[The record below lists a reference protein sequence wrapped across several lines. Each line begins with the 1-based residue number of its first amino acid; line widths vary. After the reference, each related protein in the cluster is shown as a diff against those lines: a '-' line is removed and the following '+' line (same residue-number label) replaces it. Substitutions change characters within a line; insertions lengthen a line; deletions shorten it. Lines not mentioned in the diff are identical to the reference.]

1 MAQTHEVSQG
11 DGKTSGRDWIAVFG
25 AILGAFMAVLDIQI
39 TNASLPDIQGGIAAS
54 LDEGTWI
61 STAYLIAEIITIPLS
76 PWLSGIFSMR
86 RYLIGNC
93 ILFLIFSVL
102 CGMSDNLMMMILC
115 RAGQG
120 FTGGVFI
127 PSAMTIVLRCL
138 PASKQPIGLAL
149 FGVTATF
156 APAIGPTIGGWL
168 TDTLSWHWIFYINLL
183 PGALLMAAIGY
194 GLDPQPS
201 KLDRLWSG
209 DWWGIAFMA
218 IGLGSLITMLEE
230 GQRKDWFGNP
240 LIRYTAIL
248 AAVFLPAFLIRQFC
262 CAEPLVNLRLFK
274 DRSFASASAIGLF
287 MGLALYGTVYVL
299 PVYLAQ
305 IQGYDALQIGEV
317 IMWLGLPQL
326 AIFPFVPWTMK
337 HVDTRLLVGFGFAL
351 FAISCFMNAY
361 LTHDWAIQQFR
372 WSQLV
377 RAAGQPFIIV
387 PLSGLAAGSQPKSEQ
402 ANASAIFNIMRN
414 LGGSI
419 GIAAL
424 ATFITFREQYHFSVI
439 GDRLTQNSLRTATLV
454 NDFTTALAAKAPGGA
469 PATHMRALAEVA
481 NTVRR
486 EAFVMAYSDCFFVLG
501 IAMLLCIV
509 SLLLIGK
516 QEGAPPAGH

>member
-1 MAQTHEVSQG
+1 MAAGERLP
-11 DGKTSGRDWIAVFG
+11 SGRDWIAVFG

-76 PWLSGIFSMR
+76 PWLSDIFSMR
-86 RYLIGNC
+86 RYLIVNSV
-93 ILFLIFSVL
+93 LFMIFSML
-102 CGMSDNLMMMILC
+102 AGLSDSLMMMILC

-138 PASKQPIGLAL
+138 PQSKQPIGLAL

-168 TDTLSWHWIFYINLL
+168 TDTYSWHWIFYVNLL
-183 PGALLMAAIGY
+183 PGAILIAAIAY
-194 GLDPQPS
+194 GLDPQPA
-201 KLDRLWSG
+201 KLDKLWRG
-209 DWWGIAFMA
+209 DWLGIACMA
-218 IGLGSLITMLEE
+218 VGLGSLITMLEE
-230 GQRKDWFGNP
+230 GERKDWFGHW
-240 LIRYTAIL
+240 LIRDTAIL
-248 AAVFLPAFLIRQFC
+248 AAIFIPAFLIREFC
-262 CAEPLVNLRLFK
+262 CKDPFINLRLFK
-274 DRSFASASAIGLF
+274 DKGFASASAIGLF

-326 AIFPFVPWTMK
+326 AIFPFVPWAMR
-337 HVDTRLLVGFGFAL
+337 HVDARLLVGFGFAL

-361 LTHDWAIQQFR
+361 LTHDWAIQQLR

-402 ANASAIFNIMRN
+402 AGASAIFNIMRN

-439 GDRLTQNSLRTATLV
+439 GDRLSQNSLRTATMI
-454 NDFTTALAAKAPGGA
+454 NNFTAAFAAKTPSGA
-469 PATHMRALAEVA
+469 GDTHMRALTEMAQQ
-481 NTVRR
+481 VRR
-486 EAFVMAYSDCFFVLG
+486 EAFVMAYSDAFFVLG
-501 IAMLLCIV
+501 IALILCI
-509 SLLLIGK
+509 LALFLISK
-516 QEGAPPAGH
+516 QAQTATAGH

>member
-1 MAQTHEVSQG
+1 
-11 DGKTSGRDWIAVFG
+11 WIAVFG

-76 PWLSGIFSMR
+76 PWLSDIFSTR
-86 RYLIGNC
+86 RYLIVNC
-93 ILFLIFSVL
+93 VLFLIFSVL
-102 CGMSDNLMMMILC
+102 CGLSDNLMMMILC

-138 PASKQPIGLAL
+138 PESKQPVGLAL

-168 TDTLSWHWIFYINLL
+168 TDTYSWHWIFYVNLL
-183 PGALLMAAIGY
+183 PGAVLIAAIGY
-194 GLDPQPS
+194 GLNPEPA
-201 KLDRLWSG
+201 KLDKLWGG
-209 DWWGIAFMA
+209 DWFGIACMA

-230 GQRKDWFGNP
+230 GERKDWFGNP
-240 LIRYTAIL
+240 LIRDTAI
-248 AAVFLPAFLIRQFC
+248 AAAIFIPVFLVREWY
-262 CAEPLVNLRLFK
+262 CARPFINLRLLK
-274 DRSFASASAIGLF
+274 QPSFASASAIGLF
-287 MGLALYGTVYVL
+287 MGLALYGSVYVL

-305 IQGYDALQIGEV
+305 IQGYDALQIGETV
-317 IMWLGLPQL
+317 MWYGLPQL
-326 AIFPFVPWTMK
+326 LVFPFVPWAMR
-337 HVDTRLLVGFGFAL
+337 HVDARLLVGFGFVL
-351 FAISCFMNAY
+351 FAASCFMNAY
-361 LTHDWAIQQFR
+361 LNHDWAIQQFR

-387 PLSGLAAGSQPKSEQ
+387 PLSGLAAGSQPQREQ
-402 ANASAIFNIMRN
+402 AGASAIFNIMRN

-424 ATFITFREQYHFSVI
+424 STFITFREHYHFSVI
-439 GDRLTQNSLRTATLV
+439 GDRLTQNSLRTATLL
-454 NDFTTALAAKAPGGA
+454 NDLTAAVAAKTPAGA
-469 PATHMRALAEVA
+469 AATHLRALSEMAQQ
-481 NTVRR
+481 VRR
-486 EAFVMAYSDCFFVLG
+486 EAFVMAYSDCFFVMG
-501 IAMLLCIV
+501 IALSLCV
-509 SLLLIGK
+509 VALLLIRK
-516 QEGAPPAGH
+516 PAEAAASGA